1 MKSFIKTKFS
11 LLTLLLTVFI
21 LLSTTQINYAQTVNP
36 VIMAQVNAELQKR
49 GLNEVEVRS
58 RLLQEGI
65 DLENIPPAELPQYQ
79 ARITAIL
86 DAMEAEKKAGTTT
99 KTAIAKPLV
108 VEPQT
113 TKEEAAAEAAQ
124 RIIQVD
130 AAKDEGAVKIY
141 GHSLF
146 TDQSLEVFRTTD
158 GALAPDNYILGAG
171 DEIRIAIF
179 GASQT
184 DMQLK
189 INAGGYIQPA
199 GMPKIFLQGLSLL
212 QARELLYQRLSKSYT
227 FRSDQFALTISTART
242 IMINIFGETKITG
255 GFTLSALNSAFNA
268 LTAAGGPTEIGSVRT
283 IELIRGSKRS
293 IIDLYAFMN
302 DPVIKSKFD
311 LQQNDILFVPVIQN
325 LVTIEGAVKR
335 PMRYELLPNENLN
348 DLIRYAGGLNVNAYP
363 KFVQIQRFMDGEIRL
378 QEFDLSEVVSG
389 KTKVPLQNGDII
401 RIKAIE
407 KPMEQYVEISG
418 SVYYPGT
425 YDLQANS
432 SLANLLSR
440 ALPTLQAKTDIL
452 FIERI
457 RPDETVEVL
466 TIQWEDLLKSNTDFT
481 LIARDRILITNQ
493 ARYRDVANISV
504 SGHIRAPFE
513 KTFALSDNLTVKQA
527 LELAGGLKTS
537 AYPIAY
543 IFRQDQFE
551 PGKMEYI
558 RIRLEESGNIVLKPG
573 DNLKIYDN
581 SLFSNIG
588 EVRVFGAVKNPQEFT
603 FDPSLS
609 IHDVITAA
617 GGFNLGAALNRIEIF
632 RTILSPTEQNR
643 LEMLTIEVDSNYRL
657 IKPANFRLQPYD
669 QVVVRLTPG
678 FSMGHLVEITGE
690 VNYPGIYVL
699 ESRNVHMS
707 DLITLA
713 GGLLDGADAKGS
725 RLFRTHNNRGNITMD
740 VEQALLNRGNI
751 RMDPLLFEGDV
762 INIERI
768 ENTISIRPI
777 GTRLADNAIL
787 TTTDALNL
795 VYQGKKSARW
805 YINNYAGGFAKRA
818 DKNSVTVSLKN
829 GQVKTTKKS
838 LLFFRKYPKIESGS
852 LISLKMK
859 PPKPIKLP
867 REKTS
872 WGTIWQGTLTAM
884 TAILSIVVI
893 SQTLK

>member
-1 MKSFIKTKFS
+1 MKSFIKSSFS
-11 LLTLLLTVFI
+11 LIAVLLTLALF
-21 LLSTTQINYAQTVNP
+21 LSVSKITYAQIATP
-36 VIMAQVNAELQKR
+36 AIMAQVNAELQKR
-49 GLNEVEVRS
+49 GLNEAEVRS

-79 ARITAIL
+79 ARVTAIL
-86 DAMEAEKKAGTTT
+86 DAMEAEKKAGTFTETTTT
-99 KTAIAKPLV
+99 KPIVA
-108 VEPQT
+108 EPQT
-113 TKEEAAAEAAQ
+113 TIEEAAAEV
-124 RIIQVD
+124 IQNENVE
-130 AAKDEGAVKIY
+130 KLDEELPSNIY

-146 TDQSLEVFRTTD
+146 TNQSLDVFRTTD
-158 GALAPDNYILGAG
+158 GALAPDSYILGAG
-171 DEIRIAIF
+171 DEVRIAIF

-189 INAGGYIQPA
+189 INAGGYIQPT
-199 GMPKIFLQGLSLL
+199 GMSKIFLQGLSLL

-242 IMINIFGETKITG
+242 VLINIFGETKITG

-268 LTAAGGPTEIGSVRT
+268 LTAAGGPTEIGSVRM
-283 IELIRGSKRS
+283 IERIRGSKRS

-302 DPVIKSKFD
+302 NPAIKNKFD
-311 LQQNDILFVPVIQN
+311 LQQNDILFIPVIQN

-335 PMRYELLPNENLN
+335 AMRYELLANENLN
-348 DLIRYAGGLNVNAYP
+348 DLIRYAGGLKVDAYP
-363 KFVQIQRFMDGEIRL
+363 KFVQIQRFIEGEIRL
-378 QEFDLSEVVSG
+378 QEFDLSELMSG
-389 KTKVPLQNGDII
+389 KIKVPLQNGDLI
-401 RIKAIE
+401 RIKTIE
-407 KPMEQYVEISG
+407 KPMEKFVEISG
-418 SVYYPGT
+418 SVYYPGN
-425 YDLQANS
+425 YDLQANA
-432 SLANLLSR
+432 SLAKLLSS
-440 ALPTLQAKTDIL
+440 ALPTLQAKTDII

-481 LIARDRILITNQ
+481 LIAHDRILITNQ

-504 SGHIRAPFE
+504 SGHVRVPFE
-513 KTFALSDNLTVKQA
+513 KTFALNDNLTVKQA

-543 IFRQDQFE
+543 IFRQDQFN
-551 PGKMEYI
+551 PGKTEYI
-558 RIRLEESGNIVLKPG
+558 RIRLEESDKRMLKPG
-573 DNLKIYDN
+573 DRLNIYDN

-603 FDPSLS
+603 YDPSLS
-609 IHDVITAA
+609 IHDVLTAT

-643 LEMLTIEVDSNYRL
+643 LEMITIEVDANYRL
-657 IKPANFRLQPYD
+657 IKPANFKLQPYD

-678 FSMGHLVEITGE
+678 FSMGRLVEITGE
-690 VNYPGIYVL
+690 VNYPGMYVL
-699 ESRNVHMS
+699 ESRQTHMS
-707 DLITLA
+707 DLISLA

-740 VEQALLNRGNI
+740 VEKALMNRGNI
-751 RMDPLLFEGDV
+751 RMDPMLFEGDI

-777 GTRLADNAIL
+777 GTRLAENSF
-787 TTTDALNL
+787 TGTTDALNL
-795 VYQGKKSARW
+795 VYQGNRSARW
-805 YINNYAGGFAKRA
+805 YINNYAGGFANRA

-838 LLFFRKYPKIESGS
+838 LLFFRKYPKIESGA

-859 PPKPIKLP
+859 PAKPAKLP
-867 REKTS
+867 RERTK
-872 WGTIWQGTLTAM
+872 WGDVWQGTLTAV
-884 TAILSIVVI
+884 TALLSIVVL
-893 SQTLK
+893 SKTL